1 MGKSKRTRRPG
12 GHPAKVAQRRE
23 RDAAR
28 NAGAITGPDRIARQI
43 VRDALRLPGA
53 LDAELWGSSLL
64 GSFWDRRY
72 ELPVDEFVLGAELV
86 FGGPLI
92 EAIRQIGGPGAR
104 SALAVIGA
112 VDDGELGLRALQLAA
127 ELSEEASEPL
137 PDWVVEVGQAMVTGA
152 ALMSEGNYDDA
163 CTVFLEARH
172 SSGEVLAI
180 GVCIDNNLGGMAED
194 VLLADSIDRVEE
206 ILRQHPPPAGDVRFE
221 RVSPGVAAGRIH
233 AALKLTDDTWHPPV
247 SEDFADLRALA
258 WMRADATPGLVV
270 PAEPEEMS
278 REERDRLRDAF
289 LRSPEGHGL
298 DPDGEE
304 AYAVSLAIDFC
315 VDYVDGRPLRW
326 SPTVVE
332 LFMADWIP
340 RKVIGDDELF
350 ASVPAALDA
359 WVRFAGRKSGLPE
372 SAIAATQ
379 QAIPTWRQEMVEHSE
394 DPDAA
399 GPAKQFLSAARKAG
413 IDLENENALN
423 TFVAG
428 WNARSV
434 VD

>member
-1 MGKSKRTRRPG
+1 VGKSKRSRRPG

-23 RDAAR
+23 RDGAR
-28 NAGAITGPDRIARQI
+28 NAGAIIGPDRIARQI
-43 VRDALRLPGA
+43 VRDALRLPGP

-72 ELPVDEFVLGAELV
+72 ELPVDEFVSGAELV
-86 FGGPLI
+86 FGGPLV

-104 SALAVIGA
+104 IALAVIGA
-112 VDDGELGLRALQLAA
+112 VDYGELGLRALQLAA
-127 ELSEEASEPL
+127 ELSEETGEPL
-137 PDWVVEVGQAMVTGA
+137 PDWVAEVGKAMVTGA
-152 ALMSEGNYDDA
+152 ALMSEGSYDDA

-172 SSGEVLAI
+172 LSGEVLAV
-180 GVCIDNNLGGMAED
+180 GVRIDNNLGGMADD
-194 VLLADSIDRVEE
+194 VLLADSIDRVCE
-206 ILRQHPPPAGDVRFE
+206 IVRDHPPPEGDVRFE
-221 RVSPGVAAGRIH
+221 RIAPGGAAGRIG

-247 SEDFADLRALA
+247 SDDFAHLRALA
-258 WMRADATPGLVV
+258 RMRADATPDAVV
-270 PAEPEEMS
+270 PAKPEEMS
-278 REERDRLRDAF
+278 RAERDRLRDEF
-289 LRSPEGHGL
+289 LHSPEGNGL
-298 DPDGEE
+298 APDGEE

-332 LFMADWIP
+332 LFMADWVP
-340 RKVIGDDELF
+340 RKVMGDDELF
-350 ASVPAALDA
+350 ASLPSALDA
-359 WVRFAGRKSGLPE
+359 WVRFAGRKSGLAE

-379 QAIPTWRQEMVEHSE
+379 QAIPTWREAMVEHSE

-413 IDLENENALN
+413 IDLEDENALN

-428 WNARSV
+428 WNARNV
-434 VD
+434 LD